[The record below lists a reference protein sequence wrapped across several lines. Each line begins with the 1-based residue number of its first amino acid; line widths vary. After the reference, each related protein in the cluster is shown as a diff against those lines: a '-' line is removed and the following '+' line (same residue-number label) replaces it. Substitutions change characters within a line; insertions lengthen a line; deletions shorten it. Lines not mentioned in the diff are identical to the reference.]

1 MLLVPPFL
9 FPFEAFW
16 GQAHVG
22 RWGVCASDYGLD
34 SAAEGMNP
42 LSQEVTPAAQRD
54 GRNDHPEAASRTRKL
69 SPICVFTPQSH
80 SLVYGC
86 HSTAQIPVPPPRQR
100 TSRLPATDWRHARPR
115 PPLHGG
121 VLASLAATCADDVPV
136 VLLSWLSSACC
147 LADLFYTAL
156 AAAHA
161 AGMLCER
168 RPHLSATGNSRL
180 CCSRI
185 SRCAALDMETSH

>member
-54 GRNDHPEAASRTRKL
+54 GRNDHPEAASQTRKL

-86 HSTAQIPVPPPRQR
+86 HSTAHIPVPPPGNG
-100 TSRLPATDWRHARPR
+100 RHASQRLTGATLDPA
-115 PPLHGG
+115 PLCT
-121 VLASLAATCADDVPV
+121 VAS
-136 VLLSWLSSACC
+136 
-147 LADLFYTAL
+147 
-156 AAAHA
+156 
-161 AGMLCER
+161 
-168 RPHLSATGNSRL
+168 
-180 CCSRI
+180 
-185 SRCAALDMETSH
+185 